1 MCSSVRAAKQTL
13 QSQLEQ
19 LSGSL
24 WGRCRRCQLIG
35 RPVHVVQKQTNR
47 KTEMFLKMVFVCLF
61 VLNFM

>member
-24 WGRCRRCQLIG
+24 WGRCQLIG

-47 KTEMFLKMVFVCLF
+47 KTEMFLKMVFVGLF